1 MFPIYLIALAM
12 SLGALWVF
20 VKTSQ
25 DVYIVL
31 AAAVGIICFIWGFA
45 LAPWHLQLLLV
56 VILLALER
64 FYSMKE
70 GRQG

>member
-12 SLGALWVF
+12 SLGAIWVF
-20 VKTSQ
+20 FKTSQ
-25 DVYIVL
+25 EVYTVL

-56 VILLALER
+56 VILLVLER
-64 FYSMKE
+64 LYAMKE

>member
-1 MFPIYLIALAM
+1 M

-20 VKTSQ
+20 FKTSQ
-25 DVYIVL
+25 DVYTVL
-31 AAAVGIICFIWGFA
+31 AAAVGVICFIWGFA
-45 LAPWHLQLLLV
+45 LAPMHLQLLLV

-64 FYSMKE
+64 LYSIKE